1 MNRASWT
8 PFVVD
13 DEWRSAYK
21 HAQTITNGDETDNLL
36 HQCRLYSTLQMADYS
51 AKLPAGDVIQC
62 GCWQGHSTVAIATI
76 LAQHGFA
83 GRFHV
88 FGSFEGGL
96 SAFTA
101 KYESAFKLSE

>member
-1 MNRASWT
+1 
-8 PFVVD
+8 
-13 DEWRSAYK
+13 
-21 HAQTITNGDETDNLL
+21 
-36 HQCRLYSTLQMADYS
+36 MADYS
-51 AKLPAGDVIQC
+51 AKLPAGDVIEC
-62 GCWQGHSTVAIATI
+62 GCCNGHSTVAIATI

-88 FGSFEGGL
+88 FGSFEGGV